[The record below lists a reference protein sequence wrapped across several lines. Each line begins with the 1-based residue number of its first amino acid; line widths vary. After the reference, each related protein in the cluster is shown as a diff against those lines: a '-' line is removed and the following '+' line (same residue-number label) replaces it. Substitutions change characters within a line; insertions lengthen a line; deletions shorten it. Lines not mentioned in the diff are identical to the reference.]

1 MNIET
6 EKKITF
12 PCTCGPCR
20 GIFPGVAHIT
30 YPQQLNTVTQGH
42 YFAPSTM
49 RFFNSRVGSWRIL
62 SNPASEESRRDGLA
76 VVVSSRGDFVGAA
89 REYELIRICAYGAIQ
104 RDYDVAHAGL
114 VKYDSSRA
122 ANKALAAAVYP
133 SGCDCHGCV
142 LDRQGR

>member
-1 MNIET
+1 M
-6 EKKITF
+6 
-12 PCTCGPCR
+12 
-20 GIFPGVAHIT
+20 
-30 YPQQLNTVTQGH
+30 
-42 YFAPSTM
+42 
-49 RFFNSRVGSWRIL
+49 

-76 VVVSSRGDFVGAA
+76 VVVSSRGDFAGAA

-104 RDYDVAHAGL
+104 RDYDVMHAGL

>member
-1 MNIET
+1 MNAET

-20 GIFPGVAHIT
+20 GILPGVANIT
-30 YPQQLNTVTQGH
+30 YPQQLNSVTQGH
-42 YFAPSTM
+42 YFSPSTM
-49 RFFNSRVGSWRIL
+49 RWFRSRTGSWRVL
-62 SNPASEESRRDGLA
+62 SNPASDESRRDGLA
-76 VVVSSRGDFVGAA
+76 VVVSSCSGYAP

-104 RDYDVAHAGL
+104 RDFGLAHAGL

-133 SGCDCHGCV
+133 SECDCHGCI